1 MAKKITLGQQFTRFF
16 TLLFLGGIL
25 LSGLAL
31 SQAMQ
36 QQAET
41 EVASRAQM
49 LTQTMNAVRS
59 YTSDQV
65 KPRLATQLT
74 TDPNFVRETVPAY
87 AAREVFET
95 FRKAPDYAH
104 FLYKEATLNPSNPRD
119 QADGFESQ
127 LVETFRQDSNQNE
140 LSGYRTQDGQRLF
153 YLARPLAVKQAS
165 CLECHGNPADAP
177 ASLIRTYGDRNG
189 FGWQL
194 GDIVA
199 AQIIYVPANE
209 VLARGQRYLGLVMA
223 IVVSILAATV
233 LLINRLLKRRVVRP
247 LKQLTAVT
255 RRLSHA
261 YAIGTPATQR
271 ESLELSQVAQRPD
284 EPGQLARAFQQ
295 MAQVVVSRERTLSD
309 AKEAAEAAVEA
320 KSEFLA
326 TMSHEIR
333 TPMNGVIGMTGLLL
347 DTSLTAQQ
355 QRFVETIRTSGDN
368 LLTIINDILDFSKI
382 ESGKL
387 ELEEHPFN
395 LKNCLE
401 ESIALLD
408 PKATEKQ
415 LRLSYQLAAD
425 VPKAVVGD
433 VTRLRQVLVNL
444 LSNAIKF
451 TDDGTVAVEVTVCQ
465 QRDRCCPNYPEQP
478 DQVFEIQFAVQDTGI
493 GIPKNRLNRLFK
505 SFQQVDSST
514 ARKYGGTG
522 LGLAICKSLCVAMG
536 GQIWVESESGM
547 GSTFYFTIT
556 VPLAPDNYDL
566 PKDTDGTLL
575 GKQVLLAD
583 GDANRRDVIKLQL
596 ASWQVECCLA
606 QSGYEVL
613 GLIEQAGPFEALIL
627 DRQLSGIDGLAIAQK
642 LRSLPEE
649 TPIPIILMSAVI
661 DPELKA
667 KAKTLKNVTC
677 LEQPVRQSSLYNAL
691 VQGIIAPSDTRLNV
705 NSTDINKALAK
716 LYPLKILVAE
726 DNLVNQQLVYQWLD
740 KMGYRAD
747 FVGNGLEV
755 LDALHR
761 QPYDVVLM
769 DVHMPEMDGL
779 SAAQAITEQWPAPS
793 RPMIVAMTANAMQGD
808 RERCLQAGMDD
819 YVSKPIRVQEMVD
832 ALKRCALMQ
841 RVMANTAATAEK
853 SSENPGTKHP
863 AT

>member
-87 AAREVFET
+87 AARDVFET
-95 FRKAPDYAH
+95 FRKSPDYAH

-127 LVETFRQDSNQNE
+127 LVETFRQDTNQNE

-153 YLARPLAVKQAS
+153 YLARPLAIKQAS
-165 CLECHGNPADAP
+165 CLECHGNPANAP

-199 AQIIYVPANE
+199 AQIIYIPANE

-233 LLINRLLKRRVVRP
+233 LLINRLLKRRVVQP

-261 YAIGTPATQR
+261 YAIAAPATER

-295 MAQVVVSRERTLSD
+295 MAHVVVSRERTLSD
-309 AKEAAEAAVEA
+309 AKEAAEAAAEA

-451 TDDGTVAVEVTVCQ
+451 TDDGTVAVEVTARQ

-536 GQIWVESESGM
+536 GQIWVESEPGM

-779 SAAQAITEQWPAPS
+779 SAAQAITEQWPALS